1 MGDIGFPEL
10 LIILAII
17 VVLFGPDRV
26 ARLGAAL
33 GQSIREFRASMRNE
47 PADRAPPPTPARS
60 DAPPVQT
67 SDTPQQ

>member
-33 GQSIREFRASMRNE
+33 GQGIREFRASMRDE
-47 PADRAPPPTPARS
+47 PVDSTSPPTPARS

-67 SDTPQQ
+67 SDTPEQ